1 MCSCPAEATAS
12 GDSRA
17 DEILLEGVMPWCEPL
32 LLISLTPLTADAVAP
47 LACRRYG
54 AILSLPVSLLLGWLV
69 TEIVEKPLG
78 KRMRFKEPATAP

>member
-1 MCSCPAEATAS
+1 MNPH
-12 GDSRA
+12 
-17 DEILLEGVMPWCEPL
+17 EPFFIRSHDDNFL
-32 LLISLTPLTADAVAP
+32 RTPPPLTADVP

-78 KRMRFKEPATAP
+78 KRMRFKEPAAAP